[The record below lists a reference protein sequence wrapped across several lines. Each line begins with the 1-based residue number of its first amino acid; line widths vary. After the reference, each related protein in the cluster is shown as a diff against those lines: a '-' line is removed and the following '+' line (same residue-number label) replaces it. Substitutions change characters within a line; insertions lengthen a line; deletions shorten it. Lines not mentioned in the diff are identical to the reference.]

1 MKGLCSSDTR
11 QYLPGHQLWEA
22 PVQIRRYSA
31 VIHHATKCQWGV
43 IPSRTINVSLHQTRR
58 MRVAAVGIGGA
69 GGRIVERLWQDNER
83 RETTYLGAACA
94 VDTDTEALD
103 ELDALPAD
111 RRYAFGLSET
121 NGTGTNGDR
130 TSGTAAIEDER
141 LEVRRAIDELVT
153 SDIDAVVLVAGLA
166 GGTGSGATA
175 HIADALRE
183 VYSIPVYCLSVLPA
197 GRDDDAAA
205 NTMQALRALESTV
218 DGQILF
224 DNEAWLGSGQTVE
237 SASETLNE
245 TIVARLGALF
255 AAGEATAPDAVG
267 QSVVDAS
274 EIINTL
280 SDAGFTTLGYASQDL
295 QTGAGSGDGTVID
308 QLKNR
313 FLGDNAD
320 DVDEIEAYNAV
331 ETTLRRAVRGKLTAQ
346 CELDSA
352 DRALAVFAG
361 PPAWLIRDAVTDGR
375 RWLTEELQSPE
386 VRSGDM
392 PTPDRNTLSVL
403 VVVSGV
409 TELPRL
415 VELKTLAEQS
425 S

>member
-1 MKGLCSSDTR
+1 
-11 QYLPGHQLWEA
+11 
-22 PVQIRRYSA
+22 
-31 VIHHATKCQWGV
+31 
-43 IPSRTINVSLHQTRR
+43 
-58 MRVAAVGIGGA
+58 MRVAAIGVGGA
-69 GGRIVERLWQDNER
+69 GGRIVERLWQDSER
-83 RETTYLGAACA
+83 RETAYLGAACA

-103 ELDALPAD
+103 ELNALPGD
-111 RRYAFGLSET
+111 RRHAFGLPET
-121 NGTGTNGDR
+121 DGTGTNGDR

-141 LEVRRAIDELVT
+141 LEVRRAIDQLVT
-153 SDIDAVVLVAGLA
+153 SDIDAIVLVAGLA

-183 VYSIPVYCLSVLPA
+183 IYTVPVYCLSVLPA
-197 GRDDDAAA
+197 GRDDEAAI
-205 NTMQALRALESTV
+205 NTIQALRALEATV

-237 SASETLNE
+237 TASETLNE
-245 TIVARLGALF
+245 TVVTRLGALF
-255 AAGEATAPDAVG
+255 AAGEATASDAVG

-280 SDAGFTTLGYASQDL
+280 SDSGFTALGYASQDL
-295 QTGAGSGDGTVID
+295 RADDGTGGGTVID
-308 QLKNR
+308 QLKDR

-361 PPAWLIRDAVTDGR
+361 PPAWLIRDAVADGR

-392 PTPDRNTLSVL
+392 PTPDRDTLSVL
-403 VVVSGV
+403 VVLSGV

-415 VELKTLAEQS
+415 ADLKTLVDES
-425 S
+425 E

>member
-1 MKGLCSSDTR
+1 
-11 QYLPGHQLWEA
+11 
-22 PVQIRRYSA
+22 
-31 VIHHATKCQWGV
+31 
-43 IPSRTINVSLHQTRR
+43 

-103 ELDALPAD
+103 ELDALPDD
-111 RRYAFGLSET
+111 RRHAFGLSET
-121 NGTGTNGDR
+121 NGAGTNGDR
-130 TSGTAAIEDER
+130 TNGTAAIEDER
-141 LEVRRAIDELVT
+141 LEVRRPIDQLVT
-153 SDIDAVVLVAGLA
+153 SDIDALVLVAGLA

-183 VYSIPVYCLSVLPA
+183 IYTIPVYCLSVLPA
-197 GRDDDAAA
+197 GRDDEAAA
-205 NTMQALRALESTV
+205 NTIQALRALEPTV

-237 SASETLNE
+237 TAAETLNE
-245 TIVARLGALF
+245 TVVTRLGALF
-255 AAGEATAPDAVG
+255 AAGEATASDAVG

-280 SDAGFTTLGYASQDL
+280 SDSGFTTLGYASQDL
-295 QTGAGSGDGTVID
+295 QADAGGGDGTVID

-313 FLGDNAD
+313 FLGDNSD

-346 CELDSA
+346 CELDSV

-392 PTPDRNTLSVL
+392 PTPDRDTLSVL
-403 VVVSGV
+403 VVLSGV

-415 VELKTLAEQS
+415 VELKTLVDES
-425 S
+425 K

>member
-1 MKGLCSSDTR
+1 
-11 QYLPGHQLWEA
+11 
-22 PVQIRRYSA
+22 
-31 VIHHATKCQWGV
+31 
-43 IPSRTINVSLHQTRR
+43 

-103 ELDALPAD
+103 ELDALPDD
-111 RRYAFGLSET
+111 RRHAFGLSET
-121 NGTGTNGDR
+121 NGAGTNGDR
-130 TSGTAAIEDER
+130 TNGTAAIEDER
-141 LEVRRAIDELVT
+141 LEVRRPIDQLVT
-153 SDIDAVVLVAGLA
+153 SDIDALVLVAGLA

-175 HIADALRE
+175 NIADALRE
-183 VYSIPVYCLSVLPA
+183 IYTIPVYCLSVLPA
-197 GRDDDAAA
+197 GRDDEAAA
-205 NTMQALRALESTV
+205 NTIQALRALEATV

-237 SASETLNE
+237 TAAETLNE
-245 TIVARLGALF
+245 TVVTRLGALF
-255 AAGEATAPDAVG
+255 AAGEATASDAVG

-280 SDAGFTTLGYASQDL
+280 SDSGFTTLGYASQDL
-295 QTGAGSGDGTVID
+295 QADDGGSDGTVID

-313 FLGDNAD
+313 FLGDNSD

-346 CELDSA
+346 CELDSV

-392 PTPDRNTLSVL
+392 PTPDRDTLSVL
-403 VVVSGV
+403 VVLSGV

-415 VELKTLAEQS
+415 VELKTLVDES
-425 S
+425 E